1 MPRPDDDDDIYD
13 AFLDMREANEEYEYD
28 EYDHHDEDEY
38 DEYDDHDEDEYD
50 EYDHHHDGGECHEM
64 SGEPYD
70 VFIDIL
76 DDEDGDEYVD
86 YHHARIRWSAW
97 TSAADAHERRLL
109 LEKEKRNM
117 ARDIEN
123 EGNYILR
130 AREATQ
136 GVCQMVP
143 CDSDELYWL
152 RYQYCMLTDELE
164 KYRASSYR
172 MTTGDASSDE
182 VLSAEPDIESGYSV
196 AVECAEWV
204 LANE

>member
-1 MPRPDDDDDIYD
+1 MVMIYPLSVLLYSILPLLLLFTMPRRDDDDDIYD

-28 EYDHHDEDEY
+28 EYNDHDGGEYDDY
-38 DEYDDHDEDEYD
+38 DEYDDDDE
-50 EYDHHHDGGECHEM
+50 GECHEM

-70 VFIDIL
+70 VFIDVL
-76 DDEDGDEYVD
+76 DDEDGDVY
-86 YHHARIRWSAW
+86 
-97 TSAADAHERRLL
+97 ER
-109 LEKEKRNM
+109 
-117 ARDIEN
+117 
-123 EGNYILR
+123 NYILR
-130 AREATQ
+130 AREATK

-143 CDSDELYWL
+143 CDLDELYWL

-172 MTTGDASSDE
+172 MTTRDASSGE
-182 VLSAEPDIESGYSV
+182 VLSAEPDIDSGSLV